1 MVGRW
6 RVSRLWLGGAGGGG
20 RQRAQRESERERR
33 EREERERT
41 GSFMHD
47 SQVEMPMMGFS
58 VVFSAE

>member
-1 MVGRW
+1 
-6 RVSRLWLGGAGGGG
+6 LGGAGGGG